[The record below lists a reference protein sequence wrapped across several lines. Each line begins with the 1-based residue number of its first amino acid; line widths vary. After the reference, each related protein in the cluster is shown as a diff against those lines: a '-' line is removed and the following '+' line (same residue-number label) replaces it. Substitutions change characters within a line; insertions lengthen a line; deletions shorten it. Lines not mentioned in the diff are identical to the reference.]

1 MLIFHTKYDREHF
14 LCQKLPVKSFLHH
27 REWKV
32 HMNRLT
38 WIKTG
43 ETSCRHWLADWASL
57 IFITQ
62 SSETIT
68 ESLRWICH
76 RDYFTSCQYQQ
87 PQVASDCL
95 LRVKTWIH
103 YRWKHL
109 HVYWREQ
116 STQVSEVNIK
126 FHDCYFKV
134 FSCVE
139 CKMWISNR
147 KATRTINQFSDL
159 IHNVIY
165 VPRVPHE
172 RPVGGSQ
179 MWSPVPGTN
188 PLLGNIWRVCQ
199 SVLLSGVS
207 ASCIS
212 AVWGTRRS
220 FCVKDSEHLIRSQ

>member
-1 MLIFHTKYDREHF
+1 MLIFHIKYDREHF

-116 STQVSEVNIK
+116 STQVSE
-126 FHDCYFKV
+126 
-134 FSCVE
+134 E
-139 CKMWISNR
+139 
-147 KATRTINQFSDL
+147 
-159 IHNVIY
+159 
-165 VPRVPHE
+165 
-172 RPVGGSQ
+172 
-179 MWSPVPGTN
+179 
-188 PLLGNIWRVCQ
+188 NIWSRMKTLNSMIVILKSFLVL
-199 SVLLSGVS
+199 SVKCESRTEKLL
-207 ASCIS
+207 
-212 AVWGTRRS
+212 
-220 FCVKDSEHLIRSQ
+220 EP